1 MKTNATQNENSN
13 QFKSFEAICTSL
25 QGVQYACLVIN
36 RRENVTFNDGTVGT
50 ALKIREIVLGTA
62 GNAYS
67 QKTVKRYAAPMM
79 VKAAR
84 VVAL

>member
-13 QFKSFEAICTSL
+13 QFKSFEATCTSL
-25 QGVQYACLVIN
+25 QGVKYACLVIN

-50 ALKIREIVLGTA
+50 ALKIREITLGTG
-62 GNAYS
+62 GNAYN
-67 QKTVKRYAAPMM
+67 QKTVKYYAAPML